1 MPTEEEVN
9 DMIAS
14 YTPEE
19 ADLMRDLLEYDNEDV
34 QEHNV

>member
-1 MPTEEEVN
+1 MPTKQEID

-19 ADLMRDLLEYDNEDV
+19 AELISELLEWEDDD
-34 QEHNV
+34 EEI

>member
-19 ADLMRDLLEYDNEDV
+19 ADLMRDLLEYDNEDLDT
-34 QEHNV
+34 NS